1 MMPLVVALGVT
12 VATAELI
19 SVVEGAVIP
28 ALEMT
33 IKVRAHH
40 CDGKLFIVEGVIPP
54 GVMIFP
60 HTHSREDECGYVLAG
75 ELTYLIGE
83 EVCVAAAGDY
93 VVRPRGIRHA
103 FWNGADDPARVMEI
117 HTPATF
123 DGFYEQ
129 AGEIVASLGLD
140 SPAGRAAFDELNER
154 YGLVQ
159 HWDLVPQLAGRF
171 RIGQR

>member
-1 MMPLVVALGVT
+1 

-19 SVVEGAVIP
+19 SVTEGAVIP
-28 ALEMT
+28 ALGMT
-33 IKVRAHH
+33 VKVRAHH
-40 CDGKLFIVEGVIPP
+40 CDGELFIVEGVIPP

-60 HTHSREDECGYVLAG
+60 HTHSREDECGYVLDG
-75 ELTYLIGE
+75 ELTYLIGD
-83 EVCVAAAGDY
+83 EVRVATAGAY

-103 FWNGADDPARVMEI
+103 FWNSADAPARVMEI

-129 AGEIVASLGLD
+129 VGEIVADLGLD
-140 SPAGRAAFDELNER
+140 SPKGRAAFDELNAR

-159 HWDLVPQLAGRF
+159 HWDLVPQLVERY
-171 RIGQR
+171 RIGRR